1 MRPIIITFLLTYLI
15 IPCCSAQPEPSEDVV
30 RPGKPKP
37 SPNTVSV
44 VFISNDTCNLKI
56 NGRDYR
62 IKNSPVTIK
71 LPAGSHRLLF
81 ESLETGETI
90 IRRSFRLTKDSA
102 VGGRYTYNV
111 MFKQ

>member
-15 IPCCSAQPEPSEDVV
+15 IPCCSAQPEPSEDVERRSKP
-30 RPGKPKP
+30 RPP
-37 SPNTVSV
+37 TTTISV
-44 VFISNDTCNLKI
+44 VFIANDTCNLVI
-56 NGRDYR
+56 NGRNYG

-102 VGGRYTYNV
+102 VGGRYTYTV